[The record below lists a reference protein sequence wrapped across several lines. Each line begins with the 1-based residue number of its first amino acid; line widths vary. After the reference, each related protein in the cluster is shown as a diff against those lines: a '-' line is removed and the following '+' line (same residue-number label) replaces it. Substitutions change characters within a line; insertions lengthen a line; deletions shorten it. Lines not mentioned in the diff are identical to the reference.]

1 MEDLL
6 SRERELLKV
15 LTKSQQSELA
25 ALLREL
31 AIHFED

>member
-15 LTKSQQSELA
+15 LNKSEQGELA